1 MICLNGGQ
9 IEKIISSSID
19 LGQLRK
25 TAGETI
31 VSETKINVYKAW
43 DLPTRLFHWINFTC
57 VILLSFLGLIMLY
70 KSEIGI
76 SGNEAG
82 IGLKVLHVIVG
93 YVFATNLLIRI
104 IRGFIGERKSRWSTL
119 MPGKNFKQQLRDY
132 KASLA
137 SGKPQ
142 TFIGHN
148 PRGRLSV
155 LVLMLLMTMMMITG
169 MIRAG
174 TDIYYPPFGSVAASY
189 VAAQGVTPSEIKP
202 YDKTGTDVER
212 MAQLKA
218 FKKPVGTIHIYGAY
232 VLWLLVFL
240 HIFAVARAEARGEG
254 TLVSAMFSGKKHLP
268 REPQDS

>member
-1 MICLNGGQ
+1 M
-9 IEKIISSSID
+9 
-19 LGQLRK
+19 
-25 TAGETI
+25 
-31 VSETKINVYKAW
+31 SETKINVYKAW
-43 DLPTRLFHWINFTC
+43 GLPTRLFHWINFTC

-76 SGNEAG
+76 SGNEAR
-82 IGLKVLHVIVG
+82 IGLKVLHVSVG

-104 IRGFIGERKSRWSTL
+104 IRGFIGERRLRWSAL
-119 MPGKNFKQQLRDY
+119 LPGKNFKHELAAY

-137 SGKPQ
+137 SGTPQ

-148 PRGRLSV
+148 PKGRLSV

-174 TDIYYPPFGSVAASY
+174 TDIYYPPFGSIAASY
-189 VAAQGVTPSEIKP
+189 VAAKGVSPSQIKP
-202 YDKTGTDVER
+202 YDKTGTDADR
-212 MAQLKA
+212 MAELQA

-232 VLWLLVFL
+232 TLWLLVFL

-268 REPQDS
+268 TEPEDI